1 MGGPAKDTRAMHPEL
16 ALCHSCLGRVA
27 SRIRRGMPRPPGTGP
42 AAECFVCRGLMDG
55 LEDLAGAA
63 LERISG
69 YDYETFAVG
78 ATLKPSVLDRDDYIR
93 SRTGAAGAA
102 SIKVALTGEVGR
114 MISRRTKKRVDRA
127 DPDLTILLDTRF
139 GSCEVRSRPAVVY
152 MRYTKTRR
160 GVPQK
165 RTPCGSCAG
174 SGCDGC
180 GFSGS
185 GPSVEGMLAGYLLE
199 RLGGTD
205 VRFTWV
211 GGEDRDSLVLGRGRP
226 VYARVRNPA
235 RSAAALPESASLDGV
250 EASGMR
256 TAAGV
261 PDRLPP
267 FRSLARIVVR
277 FGGEPDLRRVKTL
290 AGRVMVVTGPGRP
303 SAKVVGPV
311 RYRRVSGDS
320 FRMDAEVEGGT
331 PIKRLVSGEGVEPSV
346 SSVLGAECACARF
359 DFLDVVGNS

>member
-1 MGGPAKDTRAMHPEL
+1 MGGPTKDARAAHPEL
-16 ALCHSCLGRVA
+16 GLCRSCLGRVA
-27 SRIRRGMPRPPGTGP
+27 PRGRRGTPGPCTDP
-42 AAECFVCRGLMDG
+42 AECFVCRGMMDG
-55 LEDLAGAA
+55 LGRLAEVA

-102 SIKVALTGEVGR
+102 SIKAALTGEVGR

-165 RTPCGSCAG
+165 RPP
-174 SGCDGC
+174 C

-185 GPSVEGMLAGYLLE
+185 GPSIEGMLAGYLME
-199 RLGGTD
+199 RLGGDD

-211 GGEDRDSLVLGRGRP
+211 GGEDRDSMVLGRGRP

-235 RSAAALPESASLDGV
+235 RSAAALPEHVSLDGV
-250 EASGMR
+250 EVSGMR
-256 TAAGV
+256 AVAGV

-267 FRSLARIVVR
+267 FRSMVRVVVR
-277 FGGEPDLRRVKTL
+277 FVGEPDLRRIRTL
-290 AGRVMVVTGPGRP
+290 AGRVLVGTGPGRP
-303 SAKVVGPV
+303 SAKEVGPV
-311 RYRRVSGDS
+311 HYRRMSADS

-331 PIKRLVSGEGVEPSV
+331 PIKRLVSGEGVEPSA
-346 SSVLGAECACARF
+346 SSVLGAECTCARF
-359 DFLDVVGNS
+359 DFLDIIGNS

>member
-1 MGGPAKDTRAMHPEL
+1 MGGPAKDARAIHPEL
-16 ALCHSCLGRVA
+16 GLCRSCLGRVA
-27 SRIRRGMPRPPGTGP
+27 SRRRGPPRPLDPDL

-55 LEDLAGAA
+55 LGRLAEVA
-63 LERISG
+63 LDRISG
-69 YDYETFAVG
+69 YDYETFTVG

-102 SIKVALTGEVGR
+102 SIKSALTGEVGR
-114 MISRRTKKRVDRA
+114 MMSRRTKKRVDRA
-127 DPDLTILLDTRF
+127 DPDLTVLLDTRF
-139 GSCEVRSRPAVVY
+139 GSCEVRSRPVVVY

-165 RTPCGSCAG
+165 RIACGSCDG
-174 SGCDGC
+174 RGCGEC

-185 GPSVEGMLAGYLLE
+185 GPSIEGVLAGYLLE
-199 RLGGTD
+199 RLGGAD

-235 RSAAALPESASLDGV
+235 RSAAALPESTSLDGV

-256 TAAGV
+256 AAAGV
-261 PDRLPP
+261 PARLPP
-267 FRSLARIVVR
+267 FRSMVRIVVR
-277 FGGEPDLRRVKTL
+277 FGGEPDLRLIRTL
-290 AGRVMVVTGPGRP
+290 AGRVLVATGPGRP
-303 SAKVVGPV
+303 STKEVGSV
-311 RYRRVSGDS
+311 RYRRMSADS

-346 SSVLGAECACARF
+346 SSVLGTECACARF
-359 DFLDVVGNS
+359 DFLDIIGNS

>member
-1 MGGPAKDTRAMHPEL
+1 MGGPAKDARAIHPEL
-16 ALCHSCLGRVA
+16 GLCCSCLGRVA
-27 SRIRRGMPRPPGTGP
+27 SRRRGPSRLMDPGL

-55 LEDLAGAA
+55 LGRLAEVA
-63 LERISG
+63 LDRISG
-69 YDYETFAVG
+69 YDYETFTVG

-93 SRTGAAGAA
+93 SRMGAAGAA
-102 SIKVALTGEVGR
+102 SIKAALTGEVGR

-127 DPDLTILLDTRF
+127 DPDLTVLLDTRF
-139 GSCEVRSRPAVVY
+139 GSCEVRSRPVVVY

-165 RTPCGSCAG
+165 RVPCGSCDG
-174 SGCDGC
+174 RGCGEC

-185 GPSVEGMLAGYLLE
+185 GPSIEGMLAGYLLE

-235 RSAAALPESASLDGV
+235 RSAAALPESTSLDGV

-256 TAAGV
+256 VAVGV
-261 PDRLPP
+261 PARLPP
-267 FRSLARIVVR
+267 FRSMVRIVVR
-277 FGGEPDLRRVKTL
+277 FGGEPDLRRIRTL
-290 AGRVMVVTGPGRP
+290 AGRVLVGTGPGRP
-303 SAKVVGPV
+303 STKEVGSV
-311 RYRRVSGDS
+311 RYRRMSADS

-346 SSVLGAECACARF
+346 SSVLGAECACTRF
-359 DFLDVVGNS
+359 DFLDVIGNS